1 MVAAGG
7 YHTLALKRDGTLWAW
22 GGNSKGQ
29 VGDGTRENRLRP
41 VRVLPSGGASPN
53 AGLSGVVLA
62 KNAKGEAQGPLSGA
76 VVELAGVGSRTTGAD
91 GTFAFSG
98 LAPGTYTVTA
108 SKPGYLSAPRQVT
121 LWAGESQYAKLEL
134 TVQPPA
140 GAGPT
145 VTDFASPQGRYFIPG
160 LPGELIFTAEV
171 AWNGSPG
178 SVYYHAAGERYPAEI
193 ISLDSGRARAKLR
206 LSAPRVIGFC
216 HEMTIEVTNGEGKT
230 KRLGTGVHFLSVP
243 RLVTQWNRLVIP
255 WLPAPDGVAFTYLE
269 DLSKE
274 GFALPVNNLLSV
286 RRYEGEHRR
295 ARFDPVAGT
304 FSTSRGG
311 FGIFAFAFREP
322 VSGWEVLG
330 EGRLEQGGTLQVSL
344 VGCEA
349 PRIEATWWETYGGKA
364 GLGAPLVNGVDLFF
378 PVTAPVIRGLQSVP
392 VLNEVVNAAKV
403 RVYLVGALR
412 LTGTHG
418 KGEAGECYLGSS
430 SLDVAGT
437 LGLEAQALVDAKV
450 AAVGLFA
457 GLSGTPEVRICPELA
472 FQGLTVRGYAGVF
485 AWAPLFYTRREYGLE
500 FRFFSPNQIALAG
513 VAPLPAG
520 ESVVVWQPVGHSL
533 LHWGEVNR
541 PASRRT
547 VSLHDV
553 GGAAGA
559 GNEEVLAEN
568 VVGSA
573 SPSVVAG
580 ATGTLVGFVWQDPH
594 KPWHAATDI
603 GLARQPAGGAWAL
616 GRLVDDM
623 VAEFSPRLAAAGP
636 DLRLGAWV
644 RVVGDVS
651 GATGPEQIPPHFEVL
666 AAWQD
671 AQSGAW
677 SAPVQLTTN
686 AVVDRNPLPVVFGT
700 TRGVV
705 WVQNAGTASPGHHA
719 AGDRLLFSRWTG
731 SAWTEPAVLWA
742 ADRGVLGLSFAADA
756 TGQGHLVFAVDED
769 GDLDTREDRELYA
782 LSTVNGQWQPARRL
796 TQDAVE
802 DAIPVLVAPNRVPRC
817 VWRAGGQLTH
827 TALSV
832 WQPRPVFEAQT
843 PANEAPSLDGVTL
856 PGGAAV
862 AYTVQTPE
870 GVDIFAA
877 LYDAA
882 LDRWS
887 LPRQLTRDEHAESA
901 LSLGFD
907 GRQLVLAYLKTQTVR
922 TNVEVEINGQRQVV
936 PNVPQPGRT
945 DLCLLRQTL
954 GQDLAVETESFR
966 LEPAEPVPGSNATLR
981 ATVVNRGELPLT
993 GVRVAFYD
1001 GAPGPGAVLLGEQTL
1016 AEPLVGGASRAVAV
1030 PWAVPSDGRPR
1041 DLYVV
1046 ADPALAL
1053 EDRDRANNLA
1063 VLRALRPELSLETC
1077 WNDPVSDTAVLL
1089 VARVRNTGASAAG
1102 PFDVAWRLGAANGA
1116 ELGRRTLQSLAPGAV
1131 AEIAFIWETGGR
1143 RDLGEFSA
1151 VYAVADAGAAIEE
1164 ADETNNAHAQTVRVI
1179 PGWVPRLVEA
1189 KLLANGRLKLVFS
1202 ASGGTAADFALE
1214 STESLSGQ
1222 VTWEAEAGAV
1232 ITESAAGQFET
1243 ELERR
1248 GSQRYYRVRAV
1259 R

>member
-1 MVAAGG
+1 M
-7 YHTLALKRDGTLWAW
+7 
-22 GGNSKGQ
+22 
-29 VGDGTRENRLRP
+29 
-41 VRVLPSGGASPN
+41 
-53 AGLSGVVLA
+53 
-62 KNAKGEAQGPLSGA
+62 
-76 VVELAGVGSRTTGAD
+76 VELAGVGSRTTGAD
-91 GTFAFSG
+91 GTFAFTG
-98 LAPGTYTVTA
+98 LAPGTYTVNA
-108 SKPGYLSAPRQVT
+108 SKPGYLSAPQQVT
-121 LWAGESQYAKLEL
+121 LRAGESQYAKLEL

-160 LPGELIFTAEV
+160 LPGDLTFTAEV

-178 SVYYHAAGERYPAEI
+178 SVYFNVAGVRQPAEI
-193 ISLDSGRARAKLR
+193 RDLGGGKSLAVLRVPAPATIPTWSELSLEVINGEGRTFVLKPGIHFQPVPGLVTSLYGPESRWNWVGQGVSISREITAKIWSFEVPSGVFSSEASAGWAGEIKYDPMAGSFVESVTGVGSYSLAMELEGIENLQGGRAGFTRNLELTFAPDEPLNLVGGWELSLSGKAGIGAPAVRVLDGIVPGLGTAASKLPVIGELKLR
-206 LSAPRVIGFC
+206 LFFISGGSILAEYARGEPARCWFGASRFNASLTAGLEGQAALEVKWLHNTEAGVYIG
-216 HEMTIEVTNGEGKT
+216 
-230 KRLGTGVHFLSVP
+230 GTGSP
-243 RLVTQWNRLVIP
+243 E
-255 WLPAPDGVAFTYLE
+255 FT
-269 DLSKE
+269 
-274 GFALPVNNLLSV
+274 
-286 RRYEGEHRR
+286 
-295 ARFDPVAGT
+295 
-304 FSTSRGG
+304 
-311 FGIFAFAFREP
+311 
-322 VSGWEVLG
+322 
-330 EGRLEQGGTLQVSL
+330 
-344 VGCEA
+344 
-349 PRIEATWWETYGGKA
+349 
-364 GLGAPLVNGVDLFF
+364 
-378 PVTAPVIRGLQSVP
+378 
-392 VLNEVVNAAKV
+392 
-403 RVYLVGALR
+403 
-412 LTGTHG
+412 
-418 KGEAGECYLGSS
+418 
-430 SLDVAGT
+430 
-437 LGLEAQALVDAKV
+437 
-450 AAVGLFA
+450 
-457 GLSGTPEVRICPELA
+457 ICPELK
-472 FQGLTVRGYAGVF
+472 FDGVTLRLYVGYFVST
-485 AWAPLFYTRREYGLE
+485 PLFEISDELGTE
-500 FRFFSPNQIALAG
+500 FRFEPTSGQRLHGVSLAG
-513 VAPLPAG
+513 LKARPMVWRPIGASALRWGEANRLAEGAGARGRAPHGPGETGPAT
-520 ESVVVWQPVGHSL
+520 EQVVV
-533 LHWGEVNR
+533 
-541 PASRRT
+541 
-547 VSLHDV
+547 
-553 GGAAGA
+553 
-559 GNEEVLAEN
+559 EN
-568 VVGSA
+568 VIRGA
-573 SPSVVAG
+573 SPVVVAG
-580 ATGTLVGFVWQDPH
+580 ATGTLVGFVWQDPQ

-603 GLARQPAGGAWAL
+603 GLAWQPAGGAWAL
-616 GRLVDDM
+616 GRLVDDT
-623 VAEFSPRLAAAGP
+623 VAEFSPRLTAAGP

-677 SAPVQLTTN
+677 TAPVQLTTN
-686 AVVDRNPLPVVFGT
+686 AVVDRNPLPVVFGA

-705 WVQNAGTASPGHHA
+705 WVQNAGTASPGHRA

-731 SAWTEPAVLWA
+731 SAWTDPAVLWA

-756 TGQGHLVFAVDED
+756 TGQGHLVFTVDED

-796 TQDAVE
+796 TQDTVE
-802 DAIPVLVAPNRVPRC
+802 DAIPVLVSPNGVPRC
-817 VWRAGGQLTH
+817 VWRAGGQLTY

-832 WQPRPVFEAQT
+832 WQPRPAFEAQT

-870 GVDIFAA
+870 GVDVFAA

-901 LSLGFD
+901 LSLDFD

-954 GQDLAVETESFR
+954 GQDLAVEAESFR
-966 LEPAEPVPGSNATLR
+966 LEPAEPAPGSNATLR
-981 ATVVNRGELPLT
+981 ATVVNRGELPLS

-1016 AEPLVGGASRAVAV
+1016 AEPLVGGASRPVAV
-1030 PWAVPSDGRPR
+1030 PWTVPSDGRPR

-1077 WNDPVSDTAVLL
+1077 WSDPVSDTAVLL
-1089 VARVRNTGASAAG
+1089 VARVRNTGPSAAG

-1116 ELGRRTLQSLAPGAV
+1116 ELGRRTLQTLAPGAA
-1131 AEIAFIWETGGR
+1131 AEIAFTWETGGR
-1143 RDLGEFSA
+1143 RDLGEFTA

-1164 ADETNNAHAQTVRVI
+1164 SDETNNAYAQTVRVI

-1189 KLLANGRLKLVFS
+1189 RLLANGRLKLVFT
-1202 ASGGTAADFALE
+1202 ASGGTATDFALE

-1222 VTWEAEAGAV
+1222 VAWETEAGAV
-1232 ITESAAGQFET
+1232 ITESAAGRFEA